1 MQLLLHPLVG
11 KREKPY
17 KYFLRRG
24 KFGNNHNIYIKFKD
38 IPKTKPSKVHI
49 PGQKKISGYFQ
60 DFGTF

>member
-1 MQLLLHPLVG
+1 MQLLLHPQVG

-17 KYFLRRG
+17 QYFLWRD
-24 KFGNNHNIYIKFKD
+24 KFGKNHNIYTKFQD